1 MTGLRLLQAA
11 VTAALCVSFKT
22 ITAPLQAAE
31 DIGEVSELR
40 GSARIYGEEPIE
52 AILEVP
58 IQPLDDVR
66 TSKGRLAITF
76 LDETIVR
83 LTEHSKLIVDEYI
96 YSSNPSNS
104 KLAINFAQ
112 GTARFVTGKLGR
124 IDKRNIKLRT
134 PSADIAIRGTSLA
147 ITVTELGS
155 SLIMLLPDPIT
166 GLSSG
171 EILVST
177 AMGEVLL
184 NKPFEATTVEVFET
198 TPSAP
203 VILDLTLELIDNMLI
218 VSPPKVSEEYAQ
230 TENAIQ
236 AADDY
241 LAFEDLD
248 IDLLA
253 EDFLDN
259 EADLDFTELD
269 INYLD
274 VNFLEDLLEIIDKLG
289 DIEEEDQLD
298 QVATS
303 VAIKGT
309 KLGQDAETGI
319 ITIVDQQRVS
329 LRRQVEDSIRLDI
342 DAGGSYTVIFIQNGI
357 SRTVTVN
364 GGGSSTIRITQGQ

>member
-1 MTGLRLLQAA
+1 MQAEA
-11 VTAALCVSFKT
+11 QVV
-22 ITAPLQAAE
+22 
-31 DIGEVSELR
+31 DIGAVSELR
-40 GSARIYGEEPIE
+40 GVARIYREEPID
-52 AILEVP
+52 ALLEVP

-83 LTEHSKLIVDEYI
+83 LTEHSSLIVDEYV
-96 YSSNPSNS
+96 YSNDPSNS

-124 IDKRNIKLRT
+124 IDKRNIKLKT

-198 TPSAP
+198 SPTDP
-203 VILDLTLELIDNMLI
+203 VILDLTLDLIDNMLI
-218 VSPPKVSEEYAQ
+218 VSPPKANDEFQQ

-236 AADDY
+236 SSDDY
-241 LAFEDLD
+241 LNFEDLD

-259 EADLDFTELD
+259 AADLEFTELD

-274 VNFLEDLLEIIDKLG
+274 VNFLEDLLQIIDKLG

-303 VAIKGT
+303 VSIKGT
-309 KLGQDAETGI
+309 QIGQDPDTGI

-329 LRRQVEDSIRLDI
+329 LRRQVEDNIRLDL

-364 GGGSSTIRITQGQ
+364 GGSSSVIRIRQGQ

>member
-1 MTGLRLLQAA
+1 MQAEA
-11 VTAALCVSFKT
+11 QVV
-22 ITAPLQAAE
+22 
-31 DIGEVSELR
+31 DIGAVSDLR
-40 GSARIYGEEPIE
+40 GVARIYRDEPID
-52 AILEVP
+52 ALLDVP

-83 LTEHSKLIVDEYI
+83 LTEHSSLIVDEYV
-96 YSSNPSNS
+96 YSNDPSNS

-124 IDKRNIKLRT
+124 IDKRNIKLKT

-198 TPSAP
+198 SPTDP
-203 VILDLTLELIDNMLI
+203 VILDLTLDLIDNMLI
-218 VSPPKVSEEYAQ
+218 VSPPKANDEFQQ
-230 TENAIQ
+230 TENSIQ
-236 AADDY
+236 SSDDY
-241 LAFEDLD
+241 LNFEDLD
-248 IDLLA
+248 VDLLA

-259 EADLDFTELD
+259 AADLEFTELD

-274 VNFLEDLLEIIDKLG
+274 VNFLEDLLQIIDKLG
-289 DIEEEDQLD
+289 DIEEDDQLD

-303 VAIKGT
+303 VSIKGT
-309 KLGQDAETGI
+309 KIGQDPDTGI

-329 LRRQVEDSIRLDI
+329 LRRQIEDNIRLDL
-342 DAGGSYTVIFIQNGI
+342 DSGGSYTVIFIQNGI

-364 GGGSSTIRITQGQ
+364 GGSSSTIRIRQGQ

>member
-1 MTGLRLLQAA
+1 MA
-11 VTAALCVSFKT
+11 VLCVSYRT
-22 ITAPLQAAE
+22 IAAPLQAVE

-40 GSARIYGEEPIE
+40 GLAQIYRDEPID
-52 AILEVP
+52 ALLDAP

-66 TSKGRLAITF
+66 TGKGRLAITF

-83 LTEHSKLIVDEYI
+83 LTEHSNLVVDEYV
-96 YSSNPSNS
+96 YDSNPSNS

-124 IDKRNIKLRT
+124 IDKRNIKLKT
-134 PSADIAIRGTSLA
+134 PSADIAIRGTSLS
-147 ITVTELGS
+147 VVVNELGS

-198 TPSAP
+198 SPTAP
-203 VILDLTLELIDNMLI
+203 VILDLTLDLIDNMLI
-218 VSPPKVSEEYAQ
+218 VNPPKAVEEYTG

-241 LAFEDLD
+241 LSFEDLD

-259 EADLDFTELD
+259 DADLEFTELD

-274 VNFLEDLLEIIDKLG
+274 VNFLEDLLDIIDKLG
-289 DIEEEDQLD
+289 DIQEEDQLD

-309 KLGQDAETGI
+309 KLGQDADTGI

-329 LRRQVEDSIRLDI
+329 LRRQLENNIRLDI
-342 DAGGSYTVIFIQNGI
+342 DASGSYTVIFIQNGI

-364 GGGSSTIRITQGQ
+364 GGSSSTIRIVQGQ

>member
-1 MTGLRLLQAA
+1 MAIVALFASSKTMQAEA
-11 VTAALCVSFKT
+11 QVV
-22 ITAPLQAAE
+22 
-31 DIGEVSELR
+31 DIGAVSELR
-40 GSARIYGEEPIE
+40 GVARIYREEPID
-52 AILEVP
+52 ALLEVP

-83 LTEHSKLIVDEYI
+83 LTEHSSLIVDEYV
-96 YSSNPSNS
+96 YSNDPSNS

-124 IDKRNIKLRT
+124 IDKRNIKLKT

-198 TPSAP
+198 SPTDP
-203 VILDLTLELIDNMLI
+203 VILDLTLDLIDNMLI
-218 VSPPKVSEEYAQ
+218 VSPPKANAEFQQ

-236 AADDY
+236 SADDY

-274 VNFLEDLLEIIDKLG
+274 VNFLEDLLQIIDKLG

-303 VAIKGT
+303 VSIKGT
-309 KLGQDAETGI
+309 QLGQDSETGI

-329 LRRQVEDSIRLDI
+329 LRRQVEDNIRLDL

-364 GGGSSTIRITQGQ
+364 GGSSSTIRIRQGQ

>member
-1 MTGLRLLQAA
+1 M
-11 VTAALCVSFKT
+11 
-22 ITAPLQAAE
+22 
-31 DIGEVSELR
+31 
-40 GSARIYGEEPIE
+40 
-52 AILEVP
+52 
-58 IQPLDDVR
+58 
-66 TSKGRLAITF
+66 
-76 LDETIVR
+76 
-83 LTEHSKLIVDEYI
+83 
-96 YSSNPSNS
+96 
-104 KLAINFAQ
+104 
-112 GTARFVTGKLGR
+112 
-124 IDKRNIKLRT
+124 
-134 PSADIAIRGTSLA
+134 
-147 ITVTELGS
+147 
-155 SLIMLLPDPIT
+155 
-166 GLSSG
+166 
-171 EILVST
+171 
-177 AMGEVLL
+177 LL

>member
-1 MTGLRLLQAA
+1 M
-11 VTAALCVSFKT
+11 VVLCASYKT
-22 ITAPLQAAE
+22 IAAPLQAAE

-40 GSARIYGEEPIE
+40 GSARIYRGEPID
-52 AILEVP
+52 ALLEVP

-218 VSPPKVSEEYAQ
+218 VSPPKVSKEYAE

-236 AADDY
+236 SADDY

-329 LRRQVEDSIRLDI
+329 LRRQVEDSIQLDL

>member
-1 MTGLRLLQAA
+1 M
-11 VTAALCVSFKT
+11 T

-40 GSARIYGEEPIE
+40 GSARIYREEPIE

-166 GLSSG
+166 GISSG

-177 AMGEVLL
+177 PVGAVLL
-184 NKPFEATTVEVFET
+184 NKPYEATTEEV
-198 TPSAP
+198 
-203 VILDLTLELIDNMLI
+203 
-218 VSPPKVSEEYAQ
+218 
-230 TENAIQ
+230 
-236 AADDY
+236 
-241 LAFEDLD
+241 
-248 IDLLA
+248 
-253 EDFLDN
+253 
-259 EADLDFTELD
+259 
-269 INYLD
+269 
-274 VNFLEDLLEIIDKLG
+274 
-289 DIEEEDQLD
+289 
-298 QVATS
+298 
-303 VAIKGT
+303 
-309 KLGQDAETGI
+309 
-319 ITIVDQQRVS
+319 
-329 LRRQVEDSIRLDI
+329 
-342 DAGGSYTVIFIQNGI
+342 
-357 SRTVTVN
+357 
-364 GGGSSTIRITQGQ
+364 

>member
-1 MTGLRLLQAA
+1 MQAEA
-11 VTAALCVSFKT
+11 QVV
-22 ITAPLQAAE
+22 
-31 DIGEVSELR
+31 DIGAVSELR
-40 GSARIYGEEPIE
+40 GVARIYREEPID
-52 AILEVP
+52 ALLEVP

-83 LTEHSKLIVDEYI
+83 LTEHSSLIVDEYV
-96 YSSNPSNS
+96 YSNDPSNS

-124 IDKRNIKLRT
+124 IDKRNIKLKT

-198 TPSAP
+198 SPTDP
-203 VILDLTLELIDNMLI
+203 VILDLTLDLIDNMLI
-218 VSPPKVSEEYAQ
+218 VSPPKANAEFQQ

-236 AADDY
+236 SADDY

-274 VNFLEDLLEIIDKLG
+274 VNFLEDLLQIIDKLG

-303 VAIKGT
+303 VSIKGT
-309 KLGQDAETGI
+309 QLGQDSETGI

-329 LRRQVEDSIRLDI
+329 LRRQVEDNIRLDL

-364 GGGSSTIRITQGQ
+364 GGSSSTIRIRQGQ

>member
-1 MTGLRLLQAA
+1 
-11 VTAALCVSFKT
+11 
-22 ITAPLQAAE
+22 
-31 DIGEVSELR
+31 
-40 GSARIYGEEPIE
+40 
-52 AILEVP
+52 
-58 IQPLDDVR
+58 
-66 TSKGRLAITF
+66 
-76 LDETIVR
+76 
-83 LTEHSKLIVDEYI
+83 
-96 YSSNPSNS
+96 
-104 KLAINFAQ
+104 
-112 GTARFVTGKLGR
+112 
-124 IDKRNIKLRT
+124 
-134 PSADIAIRGTSLA
+134 
-147 ITVTELGS
+147 
-155 SLIMLLPDPIT
+155 MLLPDPIT

-230 TENAIQ
+230 TENAIH

>member
-1 MTGLRLLQAA
+1 MAM
-11 VTAALCVSFKT
+11 VVLCASYKT
-22 ITAPLQAAE
+22 IAAPLQVAE

-40 GSARIYGEEPIE
+40 GSARIYRGEPIE
-52 AILEVP
+52 ALLEEP

-236 AADDY
+236 SADDY

-248 IDLLA
+248 IELLA

-289 DIEEEDQLD
+289 DIDEEDQLD

-329 LRRQVEDSIRLDI
+329 LRRQLEDSIRLDI